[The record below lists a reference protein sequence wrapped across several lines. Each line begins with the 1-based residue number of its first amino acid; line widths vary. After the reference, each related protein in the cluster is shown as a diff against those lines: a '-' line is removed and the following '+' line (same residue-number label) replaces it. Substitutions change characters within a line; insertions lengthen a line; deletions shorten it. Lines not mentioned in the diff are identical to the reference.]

1 MARALFTRRILV
13 CLAAISFATPALA
26 IGPYDARDGAECRA
40 QVEANFQAIA
50 RDMAASG
57 NYRGITST
65 WNRWRGPALQQC
77 EQMDNA
83 ERYRRIRKANERLEA
98 AIVILRENGGIR
110 AEEVGWLAQEHTAI
124 TSMPHSPYRD
134 AHIALYMQYQRYADV
149 PAGASAPLRCDGI
162 GRALKSART
171 EHDLAV
177 DALLRR
183 EPEWRVHD
191 QVRQAAIA
199 EMQYQRFLAKR
210 SGCAAK

>member
-1 MARALFTRRILV
+1 MYTRRILV
-13 CLAAISFATPALA
+13 CLAALSSTTPAVA

-57 NYRGITST
+57 NYRGIGST
-65 WNRWRGPALQQC
+65 WNRWRGPALEQC
-77 EQMDNA
+77 EHMDNA
-83 ERYRRIRKANERLEA
+83 ERHRRMRKANERLEA
-98 AIVILRENGGIR
+98 AIAILRENGAIR
-110 AEEVGWLAQEHTAI
+110 AGEAGWLAQEHAAI

-134 AHIALYMQYQRYADV
+134 AHIALYMQYRRYSDA
-149 PAGASAPLRCDGI
+149 PAGTTVTQRCDGI

-177 DALLRR
+177 EALLRR

-210 SGCAAK
+210 GGCASR